1 MINSLGLKSDPALT
15 FMDWFGGT
23 CAGKPHSSWE
33 NRKKPP
39 VSGEHVH
46 QISPNTIQEPSNP
59 SGISYDLRFTDSTT
73 HHEQHTGRGQCGV
86 LFRHQGGHQ
95 HANARSTDLR
105 NFFSCGQE
113 KMGKAYGETWKQ
125 WKNLVTMI
133 QWISLRGKL
142 QESLKP
148 LYIYIIYIIILDG
161 IWMGKTMISC
171 RFSHQ
176 PIQ

>member
-1 MINSLGLKSDPALT
+1 MINSLGLKIDPALT

-33 NRKKPP
+33 NRKNPP

-86 LFRHQGGHQ
+86 LLRHQGGHQ
-95 HANARSTDLR
+95 NANARGTDLR

-113 KMGKAYGETWKQ
+113 KMGKAYGKTWKQ

-142 QESLKP
+142 QETSI
-148 LYIYIIYIIILDG
+148 YIYIGWDLDG
-161 IWMGKTMISC
+161 ENHDLLQVFPSTN
-171 RFSHQ
+171 
-176 PIQ
+176 PVNDV